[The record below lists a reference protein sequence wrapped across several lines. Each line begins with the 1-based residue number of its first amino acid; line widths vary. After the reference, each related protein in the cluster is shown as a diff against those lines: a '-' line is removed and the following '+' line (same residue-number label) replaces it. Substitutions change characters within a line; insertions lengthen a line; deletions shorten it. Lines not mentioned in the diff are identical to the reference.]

1 MSTIDLNDFTKNAIR
16 TESTVDTVVVD
27 HDLLEGVIALSICS
41 GEMMDMLKKNIF
53 YKKPFS
59 LDDFNDCARFA
70 DNAIESIHVTT
81 MRPSLNPQPITVDAR
96 LLHAL
101 MGIYT
106 ESAELLEAMDEYLHE
121 GVEIDV
127 VNIRE
132 EFGDVE
138 WYIALGVDT
147 LDIEF
152 KSVFD
157 LVIAKLKARFPDKF
171 TTENAIVRDLHTERE
186 ILEDKE
192 TS

>member
-59 LDDFNDCARFA
+59 MEDFNDCARFA
-70 DNAIESIHVTT
+70 DSAVGLIHNTT
-81 MRPSLNPQPITVDAR
+81 MLPSLNPQPITVNAR
-96 LLHAL
+96 LLHSL

-106 ESAELLEAMDEYLHE
+106 ESAELLEAMDAYLHE
-121 GVEIDV
+121 GAEIDV

-138 WYIALGVDT
+138 WYVALGVDT

-157 LVIAKLKARFPDKF
+157 LVIAKLKARFPDNF